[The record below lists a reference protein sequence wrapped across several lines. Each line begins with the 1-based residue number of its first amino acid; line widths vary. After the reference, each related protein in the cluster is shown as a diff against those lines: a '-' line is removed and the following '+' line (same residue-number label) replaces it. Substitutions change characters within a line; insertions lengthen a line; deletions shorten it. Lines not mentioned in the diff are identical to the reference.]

1 MGPTD
6 DSPLR
11 VERAPD
17 GVAHLVLARP
27 QKLNAMTRA
36 FFDALPATLA
46 DLAADDAVRAVV
58 VTGEGRAFSAGG
70 DVATFPD
77 LADPERARPHTTA
90 ALAAFRSVEAC
101 PLPVIAAVN
110 GLAHGGGLELAL
122 ACDHVVAAA
131 SATFA
136 LPEARLGIAAAYAL
150 ARAPQRIGRSWTWR
164 LAATATPID
173 AATAQRIGLVDE
185 VVDDGEAVTAAHAI
199 AAAAAALPPGGLA
212 TVKRYLGRD
221 VDGDLSAEVDLTV
234 ALLASPEAQAA
245 IEAFLRRPRH

>member
-1 MGPTD
+1 MADPD

-11 VERAPD
+11 VERSPD
-17 GVAHLVLARP
+17 GVARVVLTRP
-27 QKLNAMTRA
+27 EKLNAMTRA
-36 FFDALPATLA
+36 FFELLPVTLA
-46 DLAADDAVRAVV
+46 DLAADDEVRAVV
-58 VTGEGRAFSAGG
+58 ITGSGRAFSAGG

-77 LADPERARPHTTA
+77 LVDPERARPHTGA

-122 ACDHVVAAA
+122 ACDHVVAAER
-131 SATFA
+131 ATFA

-173 AATAQRIGLVDE
+173 AATALRIGLVDE
-185 VVDDGEAVTAAHAI
+185 VVADGEVVAAAHAI

-212 TVKRYLGRD
+212 VVKRYLGREAG
-221 VDGDLSAEVDLTV
+221 GDLSAEVDLTV
-234 ALLASPEAQAA
+234 ALLASAEAQAA